1 METKKAIMAFS
12 QSEKIKAGII
22 WLSQSIELMGS
33 LPASDGQSG
42 QRVIQALANMIFQ
55 EIQLAK
61 SIVGDERWEAAE
73 RGIDQAIVMINSGVA
88 SESIMHLTQALSQV
102 TSIGQYT
109 MTYLQDQGL
118 I

>member
-1 METKKAIMAFS
+1 METQKAIMAFS

-22 WLSQSIELMGS
+22 WLSQAIELMGS
-33 LPASDGQSG
+33 LPQSDGQSG
-42 QRVIQALANMIFQ
+42 QRIIQALANMIFQ

-61 SIVGDERWEAAE
+61 SIAEDERWDAAE
-73 RGIDQAIVMINSGVA
+73 KGIDQAIVMINSGVGI
-88 SESIMHLTQALSQV
+88 ESIMHLTQALSQV